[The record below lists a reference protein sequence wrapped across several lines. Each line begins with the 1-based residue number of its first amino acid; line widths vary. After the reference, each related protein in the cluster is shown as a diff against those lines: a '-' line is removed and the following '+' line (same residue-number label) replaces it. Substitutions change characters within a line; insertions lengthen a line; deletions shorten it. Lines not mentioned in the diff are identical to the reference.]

1 MGIYETMKTTSVY
14 SWRLLLI
21 LLYDC
26 VIKGKLPFVEK
37 IFTFKHHHQ
46 LNIYT
51 PSLAPLLP
59 QIVSTTIN
67 LRNDLPWPN

>member
-14 SWRLLLI
+14 YVETTLV

-37 IFTFKHHHQ
+37 IFTFKHDHQ
-46 LNIYT
+46 RNIYT
-51 PSLAPLLP
+51 RSLAPLLP